1 MDFDFID
8 NAPVDE
14 SNRPDVIKQ
23 FVDFIDK
30 TLGSILTE
38 EAETDFATTSTK
50 SLDVKNG
57 DLRVSVRKRFY
68 KNKPTNSGEPP
79 FEDTQYE
86 IDLNVSHFSE
96 TGTTIHS
103 ETYTYS
109 ENNPSA
115 PFVERMTG
123 NMSMDGTNTNHTT
136 EKHEVGGMELTK
148 MIQLV
153 SNTLAL
159 SEN

>member
-8 NAPVDE
+8 NSPADE
-14 SNRPDVIKQ
+14 SKRPDVIRQ
-23 FVDFIDK
+23 FVGFIDK
-30 TLGSILTE
+30 TLGSMSAKE
-38 EAETDFATTSTK
+38 VETDFATTSTK
-50 SLDVKNG
+50 SLEAKNG
-57 DLRVSVRKRFY
+57 DLRVSISKRFY
-68 KNKPTNSGEPP
+68 KDKSVNSNELQ
-79 FEDTQYE
+79 FEDARYE
-86 IDLNVSHFSE
+86 IDLNISHFSD

-103 ETYTYS
+103 ETYAYS

-136 EKHEVGGMELTK
+136 EKHEVGSVELAK

-153 SNTLAL
+153 LNTLAS